1 MPREK
6 SGTGIDADAQDTLRH
21 QTASIPAIE
30 INDLTIRREGQTVL
44 DRVSLKIEEGQ
55 SYAIIGPNGG
65 GKTTLLK
72 SILGLIKPDSGSVKI
87 YGEIP
92 AVNRYLL
99 GYVPQFHTFDFS
111 YPISVREMVLTGRLG
126 RIKGIRRRYTD
137 EDRRSAEEA
146 MKTLGILHLADRTLH
161 DLSGGEQQRAII
173 ARAIVGNPKVLLLD
187 EPTVYVDSPT
197 EEKFHDILTEL
208 HKKMT
213 IIMVTHDI
221 GVISSGVDV
230 IACLNVKMFTH
241 HSAEITGDMIENTYK
256 CPVDLIAH
264 GLAHRVLTD
273 HADLEGNAGNF
284 KGKADLEDSNDGISD
299 SDSSHTMHCGCNHD
313 SGGRK

>member
-1 MPREK
+1 MPQEL
-6 SGTGIDADAQDTLRH
+6 SGTENNAAAENTLNKNNG
-21 QTASIPAIE
+21 TSVPAIE
-30 INDLTIRREGQTVL
+30 IKNLTVKREGQTVL
-44 DRVSLKIEEGQ
+44 DSVSLNIEEGQ

-65 GKTTLLK
+65 GKTTFLK

-87 YGEIP
+87 YGEAP

-111 YPISVREMVLTGRLG
+111 YPISVRDMVLTGRLG
-126 RIKGIRRRYTD
+126 HIKGIRRKYSD
-137 EDRRSAEEA
+137 EDRKSAEEA
-146 MKTLGILHLADRTLH
+146 MKTLGILHLADRTLN

-173 ARAIVGNPKVLLLD
+173 ARSSVGNPKVLLLA

-197 EEKFHDILTEL
+197 EEKFHDILVEL

-213 IIMVTHDI
+213 VIMVTHDI

-230 IACLNVKMFTH
+230 ITCLNVKMFTH
-241 HSAEITGDMIENTYK
+241 YTAEITGDMIRNTYK

-264 GLAHRVLTD
+264 GLAHRVLHD
-273 HADLEGNAGNF
+273 HSAPEGDAADS
-284 KGKADLEDSNDGISD
+284 ADGDKV
-299 SDSSHTMHCGCNHD
+299 HCGCGHGGGNN
-313 SGGRK
+313 GGRP